1 MADSVK
7 MSVELGGQ
15 EMPFN
20 LYDAETAAAYE
31 QALVVLREE
40 DPQTETLSQLVSA
53 RVGSVRKFL
62 DILFGDG
69 TAWAVL
75 GGRDDL
81 NAALDCVEAVT
92 RAAAEQTEAMRQ
104 RVAAYRR

>member
-1 MADSVK
+1 MDNNVK
-7 MSVELGGQ
+7 NTVKLGEQ
-15 EMPFN
+15 VLTFN

-40 DPQTETLSQLVSA
+40 KLQAETLSELVTA
-53 RVGSVRKFL
+53 EVGSVRKFL
-62 DILFGDG
+62 DTLFGDG

-92 RAAAEQTEAMRQ
+92 KAAAEQGEAMRQ